1 MGKRLVSHART
12 WRWWVLLCSAGL
24 GVVLAAGAGALAA
37 SGFGRAPAAGI
48 KPAADPPP
56 PLSVVSVSPAAGS
69 TGIEGAQA
77 IEVTFSAPLSARS
90 PLPAVAPAVQ
100 GSWQRA
106 AAATRLRFVPDG
118 AFMPGSTVTV
128 SVPGG
133 PDGALAADGA
143 RLGAPV
149 VDSYQVGGG
158 STVRLQQLLSL
169 LGYSPLAWSPS
180 GQPLAP
186 GDLALQ
192 AEAAFSP
199 PAGSFSW
206 RQAGWPAALVSRW
219 EAGAYGPMTRGMV
232 MAFEAGH
239 GLRVDGVAGPRVW
252 AALFQ
257 ALAAGQVSTG
267 GYTYALV
274 SKTLPE
280 SITIWH
286 DGKQVLRSPANTGI
300 AAAPTPDGAFPVYER
315 LRSQVMKGTN
325 PDGTK
330 YADPVQYVAYFNG
343 GDAVHYI
350 ARSSYGSP
358 QSVGCVELSLADAAQ
373 AWPYLAVGSLV
384 EVTG

>member
-1 MGKRLVSHART
+1 MT
-12 WRWWVLLCSAGL
+12 WRRRILVCSAVFGIL
-24 GVVLAAGAGALAA
+24 LAAGGGAFAA
-37 SGFGRAPAAGI
+37 SGLRRAPAA
-48 KPAADPPP
+48 KSPQRLAPA
-56 PLSVVSVSPAAGS
+56 LSVVSVSPAAGS
-69 TGIEGAQA
+69 TGAEGTQA

-90 PLPAVAPAVQ
+90 PLPAIAPAVQ
-100 GSWQRA
+100 GSWERVG
-106 AAATRLRFVPDG
+106 AATLRFVPDG
-118 AFMPGSTVTV
+118 AFLPGSTVTLR
-128 SVPGG
+128 VPGG
-133 PDGALAADGA
+133 PHGVLAADGA

-149 VDSYQVGGG
+149 VDTYQVGDG

-180 GQPLAP
+180 GPPLAP
-186 GDLALQ
+186 GDLAVQ

-206 RQAGWPAALVSRW
+206 RQGGWPASLVSRW

-232 MAFEAGH
+232 MAFEADH
-239 GLRVDGVAGPRVW
+239 GLPVDGVAGTRVW
-252 AALFQ
+252 AAMFQ
-257 ALAAGQVSTG
+257 ALAAGQVSTQ

-280 SITIWH
+280 TMTLWH
-286 DGKQVLRSPANTGI
+286 NGTVVLRSVVDTGI

-325 PDGTK
+325 PDGAR

-350 ARSSYGSP
+350 ARAAYGFP
-358 QSVGCVELSLADAAQ
+358 QSLGCVELPLAQAAQ
-373 AWPYLAVGSLV
+373 AWPYLAIGSLV